1 MRISDIPASIAKELS
16 IRPKQV
22 ESVISL
28 LDDGNT
34 IPFIAR
40 YRKEATGSLEDEVL
54 RRVEERLTYLRSLVK
69 RQEEI
74 LTRIEEQGKL
84 NEELRT
90 AIEAAEKLQT
100 LEDLYRPYKQKKR
113 TRASV
118 ARERG
123 LAPLADAILLQRETT
138 GSAEEYAAAFVNP
151 SADVPSPADA
161 LAGARDILAEQI
173 MDEAE
178 VRRTL
183 RDVYRRTAILETS
196 LDHTAEGADTFAM

>member
-1 MRISDIPASIAKELS
+1 MRISDIPAAIASELS
-16 IRPKQV
+16 IRPQQV
-22 ESVISL
+22 ASVITL

-54 RRVEERLTYLRSLVK
+54 RQVETRLTYLRSLVK

-74 LTRIEEQGKL
+74 IARIEEQGKL
-84 NEELRT
+84 TDDLRT
-90 AIEAAEKLQT
+90 EIEAAEKLQT

-123 LAPLADAILLQRETT
+123 LEGLANAMLLQRETA
-138 GSAEEYAAAFVNP
+138 GSLEEAAA
-151 SADVPSPADA
+151 
-161 LAGARDILAEQI
+161 R
-173 MDEAE
+173 M
-178 VRRTL
+178 
-183 RDVYRRTAILETS
+183 
-196 LDHTAEGADTFAM
+196 